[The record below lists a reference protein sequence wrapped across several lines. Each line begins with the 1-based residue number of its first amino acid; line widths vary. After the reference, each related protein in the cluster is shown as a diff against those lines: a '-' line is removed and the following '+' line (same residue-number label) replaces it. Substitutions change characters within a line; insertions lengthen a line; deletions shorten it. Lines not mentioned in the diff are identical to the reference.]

1 MAVITPAV
9 DLERANY
16 ECQQLLE
23 LAKRL
28 AANLDLQTLLE
39 DFLLNV
45 MAHMRSGEVAA
56 FTRASLEIKELTLRR
71 GVQGFAV
78 DPLRR
83 YTLSTEGP
91 LIQELSKLRGPCR
104 VGQLAST
111 QTLADNLDLATLG
124 SIGAEVLAPLVF
136 KGTVHGLILIGERV
150 DRSAYSEQDLEHL
163 KDIATFAAIALHN
176 AYLFDMSSTDLMT
189 HLRMKHYILA
199 LLSERVEKR
208 QDGDALSLII
218 LDIDRFKAVN
228 DTYGHD
234 AGDKVIQAV
243 SHCIRDGLRQED
255 VAARY
260 GGEEFLVMLPGVDLD
275 AAMEIGERLRAK
287 VESYTTERA
296 SAGELARGVTISLG
310 IAEFD
315 PARDHTGEDSI
326 RRADVA
332 LYKSKEAGR
341 NRATRAQ

>member
-1 MAVITPAV
+1 MATAPPPV

-45 MAHMRSGEVAA
+45 MAHMRTGEVAA
-56 FTRASLEIKELTLRR
+56 FTRASLEINELTLRR
-71 GVQGFAV
+71 GVQGFSV

-83 YTLSTEGP
+83 YTLSTSGP
-91 LIQELSKLRGPCR
+91 LIQELAKLKGPCR
-104 VGQLAST
+104 VGQLAS
-111 QTLADNLDLATLG
+111 ADALSGNSDLATLG

-136 KGTVHGLILIGERV
+136 KGTVHGLILIGERL
-150 DRSAYSEQDLEHL
+150 DRSAYSEDDLEHL
-163 KDIATFAAIALHN
+163 RDIATFAAIALHN

-208 QDGDALSLII
+208 QEPDHLSLII
-218 LDIDRFKAVN
+218 LDIDRFKSVN

-234 AGDKVIQAV
+234 AGDRVIQAV
-243 SHCIRDGLRQED
+243 AHCIRDGLRQDD

-260 GGEEFLVMLPGVDLD
+260 GGEEFLIMLPDVDLD
-275 AAMEIGERLRAK
+275 AAAEIAERLRTS
-287 VESYTTERA
+287 VERYTADAAA
-296 SAGELARGVTISLG
+296 SGELARGVTVSLG
-310 IAEFD
+310 VAEMD
-315 PARDHTGEDSI
+315 SKRDKSGQDCI

-332 LYKSKEAGR
+332 LYKSKENGR
-341 NRATRAQ
+341 NRSTRAE